1 MRKTQLSCAIIA
13 ALASTS
19 LAAQE
24 TKAPAKLE
32 TIEVTATK
40 RSESIQDV
48 PVAGLCVRWKSIR
61 KPRY

>member
-40 RSESIQDV
+40 RVNQSKMSCRS
-48 PVAGLCVRWKSIR
+48 LCVRWKSIR
-61 KPRY
+61 KSRY

>member
-32 TIEVTATK
+32 TIEVIKTLFA
-40 RSESIQDV
+40 EH
-48 PVAGLCVRWKSIR
+48 
-61 KPRY
+61 

>member
-24 TKAPAKLE
+24 SKAPAKLE

-40 RSESIQDV
+40 EVNQSKMSLSQSLR
-48 PVAGLCVRWKSIR
+48 
-61 KPRY
+61 